1 MVPRRQIAAAIAV
14 AATLAGLAA
23 CGGGSDDRSNQPA
36 TDPELAAVEEIV
48 ERRCFACHS
57 TEPTEYGYKT
67 GAAGLEFDK
76 PGVIESA
83 AAKIY
88 ERVVVRADMP
98 LLNETG
104 MTLAERNEIAVWFRR
119 LSGEDEGQG
128 PTGPTAMAR

>member
-1 MVPRRQIAAAIAV
+1 MRSAPLAAVAV

-23 CGGGSDDRSNQPA
+23 CGGGPDSGANEA
-36 TDPELAAVEEIV
+36 AADPDLAAVEQIV

-57 TEPTEYGYKT
+57 SEPTEYGYAT
-67 GAAGLEFDK
+67 APAGLEFDK

-88 ERVVVRADMP
+88 ERVVVKADMP
-98 LLNETG
+98 LLNQTG

-119 LSGEDEGQG
+119 RSGEDEGQG